1 MTDTERTTI
10 TLSNYHMNIIKSLI
24 GIKGNT
30 AASVIA
36 GVIASWIDQNLQEI
50 KEHLQMKKLMLP
62 PSEEEINKKLKLI
75 MENFEKLKIDD
86 LAKLCKID
94 RQLIIENIAYWS
106 KKYNIIISGDFVIKK
121 K

>member
-10 TLSNYHMNIIKSLI
+10 TLSNYHMNIIKSLK

-30 AASVIA
+30 AASVIT
-36 GVIASWIDQNLQEI
+36 GIISSWIDQNLQEI

-62 PSEEEINKKLKLI
+62 PSVEEINEKVSSILKNSVKL
-75 MENFEKLKIDD
+75 NIDD
-86 LAKLCKID
+86 LSKACGID
-94 RQLIIENIAYWS
+94 RQLIIGNIS
-106 KKYNIIISGDFVIKK
+106 KLSDKFNIIIDGDFIIKK